1 MEEVD
6 LLVSG
11 AFILTLTDKGIIE
24 DGAIAIKGNIT
35 FDIGKKEIL
44 EKKYL
49 PKKKLEYRKGLIM
62 PGLINAHTHIA
73 MTLFRGL
80 ADDLPLMEWLN
91 DYIFPAERKLTAEM
105 VYWGSLLG
113 CAEMILSGTT
123 TFCDMY
129 LFSDQV
135 AQAAKRAGMRAVVG
149 EVLYDFPSPSYGN
162 LENGFR
168 YTEELINR
176 WKDDPLINVAVEPHA
191 LFTCSPDLL
200 KRARDLAEKYST
212 PLIIHLSETE
222 TEVKEIKR
230 QYRCTPVKHL
240 HNLDIL
246 GHRLIAAHCVIL
258 TEEDISLLAKHQV
271 KVVHNPESNLK
282 LASGI
287 APIPKLLSN
296 GITVAL
302 GTDGPSSNNDLDMFL
317 EMGTAAKLHKLTN
330 LDPTIMP
337 AEIVLKMATT
347 DGANALGLKDIS
359 TLEAGKKADIIVI
372 DLNRPHL
379 IPVYNPYSHLVYAAT
394 GADVITTIVNG
405 EILMED
411 RSLYTLDLDEIIEK
425 IKEILNI
432 HHRERREYK

>member
-1 MEEVD
+1 MKEVD

-11 AFILTLTDKGIIE
+11 AFILTLTNQGIIE
-24 DGAIAIKGNIT
+24 DGAIVTKGNII
-35 FDIGKKEIL
+35 FDIGKKDIL
-44 EKKYL
+44 EERYL
-49 PKKKLEYRKGLIM
+49 PKRRLEYGHGLIM

-91 DYIFPAERKLTAEM
+91 EYIFPAERKLTAEM

-135 AQAAKRAGMRAVVG
+135 AEAANRAGIRAVVG
-149 EVLYDFPSPSYGN
+149 EVLYDFPSPNYGD

-168 YTEELINR
+168 YTEELINK
-176 WKDDPLINVAVEPHA
+176 WKENPLISVAVEPHA
-191 LFTCSPDLL
+191 LFTCSPDLF
-200 KRARDLAEKYST
+200 KRARDLAERYST

-222 TEVKEIKR
+222 EEVKEIKR
-230 QYRCTPVKHL
+230 KYGCTPVRHL
-240 HNLDIL
+240 HNLGIL
-246 GHRLIAAHCVIL
+246 DKRLIAAHCVIL
-258 TEEDISLLAKHQV
+258 TEDDILLLAKHQV
-271 KVVHNPESNLK
+271 NVVHNPESNLK

-287 APIPKLLSN
+287 APIPKLLES

-317 EMGTAAKLHKLTN
+317 EMGTAARIHKVKN
-330 LDPTIMP
+330 LDPEIMK
-337 AEIVLKMATT
+337 AEEVLKMATIN
-347 DGANALGLKDIS
+347 GAIALGLNEIG
-359 TLEAGKKADIIVI
+359 TLKAGKRADIIVI

-379 IPVYNPYSHLVYAAT
+379 IPMYNPYSHLVYSAT
-394 GADVITTIVNG
+394 GSDVITTIIDG
-405 EILMED
+405 KIIMEN
-411 RSLYTLDLDEIIEK
+411 RELRTLDLDEIKEK
-425 IKEILNI
+425 LKEIIKKLGI
-432 HHRERREYK
+432 ETT

>member
-1 MEEVD
+1 MKEVD

-11 AFILTLTDKGIIE
+11 AFILTLTNQGIIE
-24 DGAIAIKGNIT
+24 DGAIVTKGNII
-35 FDIGKKEIL
+35 FDIGKKDIL
-44 EKKYL
+44 EERYL
-49 PKKKLEYRKGLIM
+49 PKRRLEYGHGLIM

-91 DYIFPAERKLTAEM
+91 EHIFPAERKLTAEM

-135 AQAAKRAGMRAVVG
+135 AEAANRAGIRAVVG
-149 EVLYDFPSPSYGN
+149 EVLYDFPSPNYGD

-168 YTEELINR
+168 YTEELINK
-176 WKDDPLINVAVEPHA
+176 WKENPLISVAVEPHA
-191 LFTCSPDLL
+191 LFTCSPDLF
-200 KRARDLAEKYST
+200 KRARDLAERYST

-222 TEVKEIKR
+222 EEVKEIKR
-230 QYRCTPVKHL
+230 KYGCTPVRHL
-240 HNLDIL
+240 HNLGIL
-246 GHRLIAAHCVIL
+246 DKRLIAAHCVIL
-258 TEEDISLLAKHQV
+258 TEDDILLLAKHQV
-271 KVVHNPESNLK
+271 NVVHNPESNLK

-287 APIPKLLSN
+287 APIPKLLES

-317 EMGTAAKLHKLTN
+317 EMGTAARIHKVKN
-330 LDPTIMP
+330 LDPEIMK
-337 AEIVLKMATT
+337 AEEVLKMATIN
-347 DGANALGLKDIS
+347 GAIALGLNEIG
-359 TLEAGKKADIIVI
+359 TLKAGKRADIIVI

-379 IPVYNPYSHLVYAAT
+379 IPMYNPYSHLVYSAT
-394 GADVITTIVNG
+394 GSDVITTIIDG
-405 EILMED
+405 KIIMEN
-411 RSLYTLDLDEIIEK
+411 RELRTLDLDEIKEK
-425 IKEILNI
+425 LKEIIKKLGI
-432 HHRERREYK
+432 ETT

>member
-1 MEEVD
+1 MEEID
-6 LLVSG
+6 LLISG
-11 AFILTLTDKGIIE
+11 AFVLTLTDKEIME
-24 DGAIAIKGNIT
+24 EGAIAIKGNII
-35 FDIGKKEIL
+35 FDIDKKEIL
-44 EKKYL
+44 EKRYL
-49 PKKKLEYRKGLIM
+49 PKKKLEYQKGLIM
-62 PGLINAHTHIA
+62 PGFINAHTHIA

-80 ADDLPLMEWLN
+80 ADDIPLMEWLN
-91 DYIFPAERKLTAEM
+91 EHIFPAERKLTEEA

-129 LFSDQV
+129 LFSGQV
-135 AQAAKRAGMRAVVG
+135 AAAAKRAGMRAIVG

-176 WKDDPLINVAVEPHA
+176 WKGDPLIDVAVEPHA

-200 KRARDLAEKYST
+200 KRAKDLAEKHST

-222 TEVKEIKR
+222 AEVKEIEKR
-230 QYRCTPVKHL
+230 YQCTPVKHL
-240 HNLDIL
+240 HNLGML
-246 GHRLIAAHCVIL
+246 GPRLIAAHCVVL
-258 TEEDISLLAKHQV
+258 TEEDISLLAKHWV

-287 APIPKLLSN
+287 APIPKLLSS

-337 AEIVLKMATT
+337 AETVLKMATT
-347 DGANALGLKDIS
+347 HGANALGLKDLG
-359 TLEAGKKADIIVI
+359 TLEVGKKADIIVI

-379 IPVYNPYSHLVYAAT
+379 TPIYNPYSHVVYAAS
-394 GADVITTIVNG
+394 GEDVITTIVNG
-405 EILMED
+405 EVLMED
-411 RSLYTLDLDEIIEK
+411 RGLCTLDLDEIMEN

-432 HHRERREYK
+432 HHREPRPL

>member
-1 MEEVD
+1 MKEVD

-11 AFILTLTDKGIIE
+11 AFILTLTNQGIIE
-24 DGAIAIKGNIT
+24 DGAIVTKGNII
-35 FDIGKKEIL
+35 FDIGKKDIL
-44 EKKYL
+44 EERYL
-49 PKKKLEYRKGLIM
+49 PKRRLEYGHGLIM

-91 DYIFPAERKLTAEM
+91 EHIFPAERKLTAEM

-135 AQAAKRAGMRAVVG
+135 AEAANRAGIRAVVG
-149 EVLYDFPSPSYGN
+149 EVLYDFPSPNYGD

-168 YTEELINR
+168 YTEELINK
-176 WKDDPLINVAVEPHA
+176 WKENPLISVAVEPHA
-191 LFTCSPDLL
+191 LFTCSPDLF
-200 KRARDLAEKYST
+200 KRARDLAERYST

-222 TEVKEIKR
+222 EEVKEIKR
-230 QYRCTPVKHL
+230 KYGCTPVRHL
-240 HNLDIL
+240 HNLGIL
-246 GHRLIAAHCVIL
+246 DKRLIAAHCVIL
-258 TEEDISLLAKHQV
+258 TEDDILLLAKHQV
-271 KVVHNPESNLK
+271 NVVHNPESNLK

-287 APIPKLLSN
+287 APIPKLLES

-317 EMGTAAKLHKLTN
+317 EMGTAARIHKVKN
-330 LDPTIMP
+330 LDPEIMK
-337 AEIVLKMATT
+337 AEEVLKMATIN
-347 DGANALGLKDIS
+347 GAIALGLNEIG
-359 TLEAGKKADIIVI
+359 TLKAGKRADIIVI

-379 IPVYNPYSHLVYAAT
+379 IPMYNPYSHLVYSAT
-394 GADVITTIVNG
+394 GSDVITTIIDG
-405 EILMED
+405 KIIMEN
-411 RSLYTLDLDEIIEK
+411 RELHTLDLDEIKEK
-425 IKEILNI
+425 LKEIIKKLGI
-432 HHRERREYK
+432 ETT

>member
-6 LLVSG
+6 LFVSG
-11 AFILTLTDKGIIE
+11 AFILTLTDEGIIE
-24 DGAIAIKGNIT
+24 DGAIAIKGNTI

-49 PKKKLEYRKGLIM
+49 PKRKLEYSHGLIM
-62 PGLINAHTHIA
+62 PGFINAHTHIA

-91 DYIFPAERKLTAEM
+91 EHIFPAERKLTAEM

-135 AQAAKRAGMRAVVG
+135 AKAAKRAGMRAVVG
-149 EVLYDFPSPSYGN
+149 EVLYDFSSPSYGN

-168 YTEELINR
+168 YTEELIDK

-200 KRARDLAEKYST
+200 KRAKVLAEKYST
-212 PLIIHLSETE
+212 LLIIHLSETE
-222 TEVKEIKR
+222 TEVKEIRKR
-230 QYRCTPVKHL
+230 YGCTPVKHL
-240 HNLDIL
+240 HNLDML

-258 TEEDISLLAKHQV
+258 TEEDISLLARYQV

-287 APIPKLLSN
+287 APIPKLLSR

-317 EMGTAAKLHKLTN
+317 EMSTAAKLHKLTN
-330 LDPTIMP
+330 LDSTTMP
-337 AEIVLKMATT
+337 AETLLKMAIIG
-347 DGANALGLKDIS
+347 GANVLGLDEIGA
-359 TLEAGKKADIIVI
+359 LEAGNKADIIVI
-372 DLNRPHL
+372 DLNRPNL
-379 IPVYNPYSHLVYAAT
+379 IPIYNPYSHLVYAAT

-405 EILMED
+405 KILMEN
-411 RSLYTLDLDEIIEK
+411 RKLYTLDLDEIMENIN
-425 IKEILNI
+425 EILI
-432 HHRERREYK
+432 KLDIKTICQ

>member
-1 MEEVD
+1 MKEVD

-11 AFILTLTDKGIIE
+11 AFILTLTNQGIIE
-24 DGAIAIKGNIT
+24 DGAIVTKGNII
-35 FDIGKKEIL
+35 FDIGKKDIL
-44 EKKYL
+44 EERYL
-49 PKKKLEYRKGLIM
+49 PKRRLEYEHGLIM

-91 DYIFPAERKLTAEM
+91 KYIFPAERKLTAEM

-135 AQAAKRAGMRAVVG
+135 AEAANRAGIRAVVG
-149 EVLYDFPSPSYGN
+149 EVLYDFPSPNYGD

-168 YTEELINR
+168 YTEELINK
-176 WKDDPLINVAVEPHA
+176 WKENPLISVAVEPHA

-200 KRARDLAEKYST
+200 KRARDLAERYST

-222 TEVKEIKR
+222 EEVKVIKR
-230 QYRCTPVKHL
+230 RYGCTPVKHL
-240 HNLDIL
+240 HNLGIL
-246 GHRLIAAHCVIL
+246 DKRLIAAHCVIL
-258 TEEDISLLAKHQV
+258 TEEDILLLAKYQV
-271 KVVHNPESNLK
+271 NVVHNPESNLK

-287 APIPKLLSN
+287 APIPKLLES

-317 EMGTAAKLHKLTN
+317 EMGTAARIHKVKN
-330 LDPTIMP
+330 LDPEIMK
-337 AEIVLKMATT
+337 AEEVLKMATIN
-347 DGANALGLKDIS
+347 GAIALGLNEIGILK
-359 TLEAGKKADIIVI
+359 AGKRADIIVI

-379 IPVYNPYSHLVYAAT
+379 IPIYNPYSHLVYSAT
-394 GADVITTIVNG
+394 GSDVITTIIDG
-405 EILMED
+405 KIIMEN
-411 RSLYTLDLDEIIEK
+411 RELHTLDLDEIKEK
-425 IKEILNI
+425 LKEIIKKLGI
-432 HHRERREYK
+432 ETT

>member
-1 MEEVD
+1 MKEVD

-11 AFILTLTDKGIIE
+11 AFILTLTNQGIIE
-24 DGAIAIKGNIT
+24 DGAIVTKGNII
-35 FDIGKKEIL
+35 FDIGKKDIL
-44 EKKYL
+44 EERYL
-49 PKKKLEYRKGLIM
+49 PKRRLEYGHGLIM

-91 DYIFPAERKLTAEM
+91 EYIFPAERKLTAEM

-135 AQAAKRAGMRAVVG
+135 AEAANRAGIRAVVG
-149 EVLYDFPSPSYGN
+149 EVLYDFPSPNYGD

-168 YTEELINR
+168 YTEELINK
-176 WKDDPLINVAVEPHA
+176 WEENPLISVAVEPHA

-200 KRARDLAEKYST
+200 KRARDLAERYST

-222 TEVKEIKR
+222 EEVKEIKR
-230 QYRCTPVKHL
+230 RYGCTPVRHL
-240 HNLDIL
+240 HNLGIL
-246 GHRLIAAHCVIL
+246 DKRLIAAHCVIL
-258 TEEDISLLAKHQV
+258 TEEDISLLAKYQV
-271 KVVHNPESNLK
+271 NVVHNPESNLK

-287 APIPKLLSN
+287 APIPKLLES

-317 EMGTAAKLHKLTN
+317 EMGTAARIHKVKN
-330 LDPTIMP
+330 LDPEIMKS
-337 AEIVLKMATT
+337 EEVLKMATIN
-347 DGANALGLKDIS
+347 GAIALGLNEIG
-359 TLEAGKKADIIVI
+359 TLKAGKRADIIVI

-379 IPVYNPYSHLVYAAT
+379 IPIYNPYSHLVYSAT
-394 GADVITTIVNG
+394 GSDVITTIIDG
-405 EILMED
+405 KIIMEN
-411 RSLYTLDLDEIIEK
+411 RELHTLDLDEIKEK
-425 IKEILNI
+425 LKEIIKKLGI
-432 HHRERREYK
+432 ETT

>member
-1 MEEVD
+1 MKEVD

-11 AFILTLTDKGIIE
+11 AFILTLTNQGIIE
-24 DGAIAIKGNIT
+24 DGAIVTKGNII
-35 FDIGKKEIL
+35 FDIGKKDIL
-44 EKKYL
+44 EERYL
-49 PKKKLEYRKGLIM
+49 PKRRLEYGHGLIM

-91 DYIFPAERKLTAEM
+91 EYIFPAERKLTAEM

-135 AQAAKRAGMRAVVG
+135 AEAANRAGIRAVVG
-149 EVLYDFPSPSYGN
+149 EVLYDFPSPNYGD

-168 YTEELINR
+168 YTEELINK
-176 WKDDPLINVAVEPHA
+176 WKENPLISVAVEPHA

-200 KRARDLAEKYST
+200 KRARDLAERYST

-222 TEVKEIKR
+222 EEVKVIKR
-230 QYRCTPVKHL
+230 RYGCTPVRHL
-240 HNLDIL
+240 HNLGIL
-246 GHRLIAAHCVIL
+246 DKRLIAAHCVIL
-258 TEEDISLLAKHQV
+258 TEEDILLLAKHQV
-271 KVVHNPESNLK
+271 NVVHNPESNLK

-287 APIPKLLSN
+287 APIPKLLES

-317 EMGTAAKLHKLTN
+317 EMGTAARIHKVKN
-330 LDPTIMP
+330 LDPEIMK
-337 AEIVLKMATT
+337 AEEVLKMATIN
-347 DGANALGLKDIS
+347 GAIALGLNEIG
-359 TLEAGKKADIIVI
+359 TLKAGKRADIIVI

-379 IPVYNPYSHLVYAAT
+379 IPIYNPYSHLVYSAT
-394 GADVITTIVNG
+394 GSDVITTIIDG
-405 EILMED
+405 KIIMEN
-411 RSLYTLDLDEIIEK
+411 RELHTLDLNEIKEKLKEIIKKLGIETT
-425 IKEILNI
+425 
-432 HHRERREYK
+432 

>member
-1 MEEVD
+1 MKEVD

-11 AFILTLTDKGIIE
+11 AFILTLTNQGIIE
-24 DGAIAIKGNIT
+24 DGAIVTKGNII
-35 FDIGKKEIL
+35 FDIGKKDIL
-44 EKKYL
+44 EERYL
-49 PKKKLEYRKGLIM
+49 PKRRLEYEDGLIM

-91 DYIFPAERKLTAEM
+91 EYIFPAERKLTAEM

-135 AQAAKRAGMRAVVG
+135 AEAANRAGIRAVVG
-149 EVLYDFPSPSYGN
+149 EVLYDFPSPNYGD

-168 YTEELINR
+168 YTEELINK
-176 WKDDPLINVAVEPHA
+176 WKENPLISVAVEPHA

-200 KRARDLAEKYST
+200 KRARDLAERYST

-222 TEVKEIKR
+222 EEVKEIKR
-230 QYRCTPVKHL
+230 RYGCTPVRHL
-240 HNLDIL
+240 YNLGIL
-246 GHRLIAAHCVIL
+246 DKRLIAAHCVIL

-271 KVVHNPESNLK
+271 NVVHNPESNLK

-287 APIPKLLSN
+287 APIPKLLES

-317 EMGTAAKLHKLTN
+317 EMGTAARIHKVKN
-330 LDPTIMP
+330 LDPEIMK
-337 AEIVLKMATT
+337 AEEVLKMATIN
-347 DGANALGLKDIS
+347 GAIALGLNEIGILK
-359 TLEAGKKADIIVI
+359 AGKKADIIVI

-379 IPVYNPYSHLVYAAT
+379 IPMYNPYSHLVYSAT
-394 GADVITTIVNG
+394 GSDVITTIIDG
-405 EILMED
+405 KIIMEN
-411 RSLYTLDLDEIIEK
+411 RELHTLDLDEIKEK
-425 IKEILNI
+425 LKEIIKKLGI
-432 HHRERREYK
+432 ETT

>member
-1 MEEVD
+1 MKEVD

-11 AFILTLTDKGIIE
+11 AFILTLTNQGIIE
-24 DGAIAIKGNIT
+24 DGAIVTKGNII
-35 FDIGKKEIL
+35 FDIGKKDIL
-44 EKKYL
+44 EERYL
-49 PKKKLEYRKGLIM
+49 PKRRLEYGHGLIM

-91 DYIFPAERKLTAEM
+91 EHIFPAERKLTAEM

-135 AQAAKRAGMRAVVG
+135 AEAANRAGIRAVVG
-149 EVLYDFPSPSYGN
+149 EVLYDFPSPNYGD

-168 YTEELINR
+168 YTEELINK
-176 WKDDPLINVAVEPHA
+176 WEKNPLISVAVEPHA
-191 LFTCSPDLL
+191 LFTCSPDLF
-200 KRARDLAEKYST
+200 KRARDLAERYST

-222 TEVKEIKR
+222 EEVKEIKR
-230 QYRCTPVKHL
+230 KYGCTPVRHL
-240 HNLDIL
+240 HNLGIL
-246 GHRLIAAHCVIL
+246 DKRLIAAHCVIL
-258 TEEDISLLAKHQV
+258 TEDDILLLAKHQV
-271 KVVHNPESNLK
+271 NVVHNPESNLK

-287 APIPKLLSN
+287 APIPKLLES

-317 EMGTAAKLHKLTN
+317 EMGTAARIHKVKN
-330 LDPTIMP
+330 LDPEIMK
-337 AEIVLKMATT
+337 AEEVLKMATIN
-347 DGANALGLKDIS
+347 GAIALGLNEIG
-359 TLEAGKKADIIVI
+359 TLKAGKRADIIVI

-379 IPVYNPYSHLVYAAT
+379 IPMYNPYSHLVYSAT
-394 GADVITTIVNG
+394 GSDVITTIIDG
-405 EILMED
+405 KIIMEN
-411 RSLYTLDLDEIIEK
+411 RELRTLDLDEIKEK
-425 IKEILNI
+425 LKEIIKKLGI
-432 HHRERREYK
+432 ETT